1 MQDLEQRVRERAY
14 QMWTEAGCPDGR
26 ADAFWLEAQRDVL
39 TASLENVGRVTAA
52 ENKPAR
58 KPKATPSPKKHR
70 AA

>member
-14 QMWTEAGCPDGR
+14 HMWTEAGCPDGR

-39 TASLENVGRVTAA
+39 AASLGAIARVTAV
-52 ENKPAR
+52 EKRPAR
-58 KPKATPSPKKHR
+58 KSKAAPAKKRR